1 MAIRTKDYE
10 NITDANVQKVIDL
23 LDADSPITKKEACE
37 ILNIRYNTTRLQKI
51 IDDYLEVSAYRDQR
65 KSQNRGKGATRAEIT
80 QVIEEYLD
88 GHTISDISKRMYR
101 SPAFCKA
108 ILERVGVPPKLTKE
122 ELSKC
127 YKHKYAM
134 LPEECVKYKFEV
146 GEVVWAVR
154 ENKVATIKREWTIPW
169 QDTMDGII
177 NTDYESKYGCPYYSL
192 HVHDPVDMS
201 KTLFPWATVTGY
213 SSGSLAYDLGS
224 LRHLEKYGV
233 NLNL

>member
-51 IDDYLEVSAYRDQR
+51 IDDYLEVASYRDKR

-80 QVIEEYLD
+80 QVIEEYLE

-101 SPAFCKA
+101 SPAFCRA
-108 ILERVGVPPKLTKE
+108 ILDRVGVPPKLTKE
-122 ELSKC
+122 EHSKC

-134 LPEECVKYKFEV
+134 LPEECVKYSFEE

-154 ENKVATIKREWTIPW
+154 ENKMAKVMREYSLEW
-169 QDTMDGII
+169 QESMEGIRP
-177 NTDYESKYGCPYYSL
+177 THYEKKYGCPYYRI

-201 KTLFPWATVTGY
+201 KTLFPWVTVTGY

-224 LRHLEKYGV
+224 LEHLKKYGV